1 MKVLNLMSEG
11 FELFLN
17 WLDLD
22 REAAGQRYEA
32 IRRRLSA
39 FFELRGCAQAED
51 LADETIDIVI
61 RKVPTFNE
69 SYEGDPVPYFYRVA
83 HYVYLNYRET
93 QAKREDELPSENL
106 ADPTQPHALQ
116 EKELRHLCLERCL
129 RKLSPER
136 RELLLQYYG
145 KDKRAK
151 IEQRKGLAQQLGDT
165 ANALRLR
172 LHRLRGEM
180 RDCVTDCLESITTH

>member
-1 MKVLNLMSEG
+1 MEIESDGSEG
-11 FELFLN
+11 FELFLK

-22 REAAGQRYEA
+22 REAAGQRYVA
-32 IRRRLSA
+32 IRRRLNA

-69 SYEGDPVPYFYRVA
+69 SYKGDPVPYFYRVA

-93 QAKREDELPSENL
+93 RAKLDGELPSENL
-106 ADPTQPHALQ
+106 ADPRQPHALQ
-116 EKELRHLCLERCL
+116 EKELRYLCLERCL
-129 RKLSPER
+129 KKLSPER

-151 IEQRKGLAQQLGDT
+151 IEERKGLAQQRGKT

-180 RDCVTDCLESITTH
+180 RDCVTNCLESATTH